1 MRKNCSKVVVENFF
15 EPCILYLLMEK
26 PSYGY
31 ELNQKLLDSCKCNV
45 NIGNL
50 YRCLSKLTK
59 DGFVLKKKAKSAIG
73 PDRVEYSITDAGL
86 KLLKEWINEL
96 EEEMKTV
103 NKLII
108 NYKKFY
114 ENNINS

>member
-31 ELNQKLLDSCKCNV
+31 ELNQRLLNNCDCNV
-45 NIGNL
+45 NIANL

-59 DGFVLKKKAKSAIG
+59 DGFVIKNKVKSSIG
-73 PDRVEYSITDAGL
+73 PDRAEYLITEKGL
-86 KLLKEWINEL
+86 NLLKEWIHEL
-96 EEEMKTV
+96 EAEMKTV

-108 NYKKFY
+108 NYKKFH
-114 ENNINS
+114 ENNIIS